1 MCVCMY
7 VCMCVEK
14 EPKRKAGHKPN
25 VQILLLFY
33 FLFYFLCVFSSW
45 RLEQLWL
52 SWLKINASNS
62 WGPTKQSHTNA
73 HAHMNSFVMHRYIC
87 IYILCVRVC
96 SALGSQCM
104 CVCLLCARFSTPTP
118 AVMQQPRQ
126 RQRKQEQQCKIRAQ
140 IQLLCFPPVTRDKN
154 Q

>member
-1 MCVCMY
+1 MCCNCVCMF
-7 VCMCVEK
+7 VRVLKRSQKEK
-14 EPKRKAGHKPN
+14 QDTSQMYKYYYYL
-25 VQILLLFY
+25 IF
-33 FLFYFLCVFSSW
+33 FLFLCVFSSW

-62 WGPTKQSHTNA
+62 WGPTKQTHTNV
-73 HAHMNSFVMHRYIC
+73 HAHMNFCVIHMYLYIVSA
-87 IYILCVRVC
+87 CVLLWGR
-96 SALGSQCM
+96 
-104 CVCLLCARFSTPTP
+104 CVCVLCARFSTPTP
-118 AVMQQPRQ
+118 AAMQQQQQRQ